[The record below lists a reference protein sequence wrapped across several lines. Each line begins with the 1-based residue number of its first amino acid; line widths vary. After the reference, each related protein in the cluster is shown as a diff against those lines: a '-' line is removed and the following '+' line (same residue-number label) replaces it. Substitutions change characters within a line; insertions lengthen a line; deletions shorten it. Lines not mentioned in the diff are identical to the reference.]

1 MRGHRD
7 GILAAEVSGVGV
19 REDLHQLVDRL
30 PDSEEAAAR
39 RFLEF
44 LVERGGYDEE
54 PLTQEEEV
62 VLAQGLRDMQEGRV
76 RPVDEVLPP
85 PGGSSR
91 SG

>member
-1 MRGHRD
+1 M
-7 GILAAEVSGVGV
+7 GV

-54 PLTQEEEV
+54 PLTQEED
-62 VLAQGLRDMQEGRV
+62 LALAEGLHDLREGRV
-76 RPVDEVLPP
+76 RSLESNVT
-85 PGGSSR
+85 GTSS
-91 SG
+91 SSVVG

>member
-1 MRGHRD
+1 MR
-7 GILAAEVSGVGV
+7 V
-19 REDLHQLVDRL
+19 REDLHKLVDWL

-54 PLTQEEEV
+54 PLTGEEEAA
-62 VLAQGLRDMQEGRV
+62 LEHGLRDLREGRV
-76 RPVDEVLPP
+76 RPLDEVLPP
-85 PGGSSR
+85 ARESSR